1 MTLMKKLFYQS
12 KNNSFKWSKYFDI
25 YEELFNSYKNKNI
38 TFVEIGIANGG
49 SLEIWKKYFG
59 KSSRI
64 IGIDINP
71 ECRIFEKDG
80 YEIFIGNQSCPKF
93 WKFFFKKVGNVD
105 IILDDGGHT
114 NLDQIITTLNTV
126 NKINDNG
133 LLVIEDTHTSYSKE
147 YNSSTKYSFVN
158 FAKKLIDD
166 INLNSNSYLRKFIYS
181 IFFFDSIIVFK
192 INKNKCKFNKLIQ
205 NRGKNYN
212 IKNLTWMANE
222 LNINF
227 VNKIFSYIPF
237 ISLRK
242 IKRFIK
248 NIINNNKIKKYF
260 T

>member
-1 MTLMKKLFYQS
+1 M
-12 KNNSFKWSKYFDI
+12 
-25 YEELFNSYKNKNI
+25 FNSYKNKNI
-38 TFVEIGIANGG
+38 IFVEIGIANGG

-59 KSSRI
+59 KNSRI

-71 ECRIFEKDG
+71 ACKIFEKDG

-93 WKFFFKKVGNVD
+93 WNFFFKKVGKVD

-126 NKINDNG
+126 GKIKNNG
-133 LLVIEDTHTSYSKE
+133 LLVIEDTHTSYTKE
-147 YNSSTKYSFVN
+147 YNSSAKYSFVN

-181 IFFFDSIIVFK
+181 ILFFDSIIVFK
-192 INKNKCKFNKLIQ
+192 INRNKCKLNKLIQ

-212 IKNLTWMANE
+212 IENLTWMGNE

-227 VNKIFSYIPF
+227 VNKIFFYIPF

-242 IKRFIK
+242 IKRLIK

>member
-1 MTLMKKLFYQS
+1 M
-12 KNNSFKWSKYFDI
+12 
-25 YEELFNSYKNKNI
+25 
-38 TFVEIGIANGG
+38 
-49 SLEIWKKYFG
+49 
-59 KSSRI
+59 
-64 IGIDINP
+64 
-71 ECRIFEKDG
+71 
-80 YEIFIGNQSCPKF
+80 
-93 WKFFFKKVGNVD
+93 
-105 IILDDGGHT
+105 DDGGHT

-133 LLVIEDTHTSYSKE
+133 LLVIEDTHASYSKE

-181 IFFFDSIIVFK
+181 ILFFDSIIVFK

-227 VNKIFSYIPF
+227 VNKVFSYIPF